1 MATTNRA
8 LTLEEQGKLWAVMRK
23 NKIQRTYIAEINKVT
38 NKYISDICLGKE
50 NITPNVITKFKNA
63 GIDLEK
69 ILIREYRPLTFKEQG
84 KLYVELRKRNIY
96 ESDIARINNVP
107 YSMINKICNGEY
119 CVTPVVVNYFKM
131 VRVDLNKIMGE

>member
-23 NKIQRTYIAEINKVT
+23 LKLTHTQIAKVNGVAQPYITDV
-38 NKYISDICLGKE
+38 CLGKV
-50 NITPNVITKFKNA
+50 NVTPRIMTYFKNA

>member
-1 MATTNRA
+1 MATKSRP
-8 LTLEEQGKLWAVMRK
+8 LTLEEQGKLWAIMRK
-23 NKIQRTYIAEINKVT
+23 LKLKHTQIAKVNGVT
-38 NKYISDICLGKE
+38 QPYISDICLGKE
-50 NITPNVITKFKNA
+50 NITPKIITYFKNA

-69 ILIREYRPLTFKEQG
+69 ILIREYRPLTFREQG
-84 KLYVELRKRNIY
+84 RLYVELRSRNIY